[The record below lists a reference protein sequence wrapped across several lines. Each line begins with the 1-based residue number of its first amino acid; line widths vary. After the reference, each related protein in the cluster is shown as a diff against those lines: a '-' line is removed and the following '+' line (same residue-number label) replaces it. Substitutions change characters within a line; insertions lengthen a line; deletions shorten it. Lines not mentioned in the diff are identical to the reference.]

1 MSSVGCGCFALCIKV
16 CCMYGDE
23 WVCLL
28 VGSDGRLSA
37 GVRRVPWHKL
47 LQIYTIVMPTFSLI
61 KIIKLQTVL

>member
-1 MSSVGCGCFALCIKV
+1 
-16 CCMYGDE
+16 MYGDE